1 MILGIDHVVILV
13 NDLTQAIDDYTA
25 LGFTVTPGGEHADG
39 STHNALIVFAD
50 GSYLELL
57 AFQRPTPEHHW
68 WRHVE
73 IGEGLIDWALLP
85 DAISEDIEAAR
96 DAGVPFTGPIPG
108 GRLRPDGQQIAW
120 EMGFPQMQGLPFLCG
135 DITPRALRVP
145 DGAARKHANGAVGIA
160 TITIAVND
168 IHASLPACRALLNVR
183 MRGESGVTH
192 AAPPPGFIVP
202 EAGAQIALLPIGTA
216 TIMLAEPRRLEPP
229 AEPALPPGEIQTLHH
244 QLITRGDGPYALTLR
259 ISSQQSKTPAF
270 DPSLTHG
277 VRLDAVQG

>member
-168 IHASLPACRALLNVR
+168 IHASLPACPAQCQNARRERRNPRGTTARVYCARGRSADCTASNRYRYDYVSRAASPGATCR
-183 MRGESGVTH
+183 ASF
-192 AAPPPGFIVP
+192 APW
-202 EAGAQIALLPIGTA
+202 
-216 TIMLAEPRRLEPP
+216 
-229 AEPALPPGEIQTLHH
+229 
-244 QLITRGDGPYALTLR
+244 
-259 ISSQQSKTPAF
+259 
-270 DPSLTHG
+270 
-277 VRLDAVQG
+277 